1 MHSLKSVAVRISL
14 AAMVVLF
21 VGEALADTPS
31 QETIDET
38 AERAMKAF
46 DAPGMAVSIVHEG
59 ELVHA
64 AGYGIVETGKPAE
77 VDEHTLFQIG
87 SVAKAFT
94 AATLALLADDGKLG
108 FDDRVID
115 HLPEF
120 RLSDPWVTREFTI
133 RDLLTHRSGLP
144 LGAGDLL
151 MFPDGNA
158 TAAEIIRALGYF
170 EPATSFRSEFA
181 YDNLL
186 YIVAGEVVARV
197 SGKTFADYLEQE
209 LLTPLGMNDC
219 VAYADRAR
227 PDAELATA
235 HVLVDGELETTTTRV
250 TPLVAAAGGIA
261 CSAQS
266 MSRWMKFMLSK
277 GKSDDGKQ
285 LVSEKTFAELV
296 KPVTLLPVPGF
307 LAEHAGAVLNA
318 YALGWN
324 FSTFHGEP
332 MLSHGGG
339 VWGMT
344 TFIAVMPEQNLAVFA
359 SNNQMSAAPRAAV
372 QAIVELYLRDSIADA
387 DEDWIEIFGEFAEDR
402 SDAAEETVEKA
413 WAARAADSKPALPL
427 DAYAGV
433 YRDPWYGTVKIS
445 VEDEKLW
452 FRSDRNEP
460 LQGPM
465 EHFQH
470 DTFVARWTDR
480 RLNADAYVTFSLAPD
495 GIVDGI
501 RMKAVSPATDFSYD
515 FHDLDLRRE
524 PK

>member
-1 MHSLKSVAVRISL
+1 MI
-14 AAMVVLF
+14 
-21 VGEALADTPS
+21 P
-31 QETIDET
+31 
-38 AERAMKAF
+38 
-46 DAPGMAVSIVHEG
+46 
-59 ELVHA
+59 
-64 AGYGIVETGKPAE
+64 
-77 VDEHTLFQIG
+77 
-87 SVAKAFT
+87 
-94 AATLALLADDGKLG
+94 
-108 FDDRVID
+108 VID

-158 TAAEIIRALGYF
+158 TAAEIIGALAHF

-197 SGKTFADYLEQE
+197 SGKPFADYLEQE

-219 VAYADRAR
+219 VAYADRAA
-227 PDAELATA
+227 PNAALATA

-261 CSAQS
+261 CSAES
-266 MSRWMKFMLSK
+266 MAKWMKFVLAE
-277 GKSDDGKQ
+277 GRNDDGRQ
-285 LVSEKTFAELV
+285 LVSEENFDELV

-324 FSTFHGEP
+324 LSTFHGEP

-344 TFIAVMPEQNLAVFA
+344 TFIAVMPEQKLAVFA
-359 SNNQMSAAPRAAV
+359 SNNQMSVAPRAAV
-372 QAIVELYLRDSIADA
+372 QAIVGLYLRDTVPDA
-387 DEDWIEIFGEFAEDR
+387 DEDWIEIFGAFAEDR
-402 SDAAEETVEKA
+402 RDAANEVVEKA
-413 WAARAADSKPALPL
+413 WTGRAADSKPALPL
-427 DAYAGV
+427 EAYAGV
-433 YRDPWYGTVKIS
+433 YRDPWYGTVRILL
-445 VEDEKLW
+445 EDGKLW

-460 LQGPM
+460 LQGPL
-465 EHFQH
+465 EHFQY

-480 RLNADAYVTFSLAPD
+480 RLEADAYVTFSLAPD
-495 GIVDGI
+495 GTVERI

-524 PK
+524 APADGGDR